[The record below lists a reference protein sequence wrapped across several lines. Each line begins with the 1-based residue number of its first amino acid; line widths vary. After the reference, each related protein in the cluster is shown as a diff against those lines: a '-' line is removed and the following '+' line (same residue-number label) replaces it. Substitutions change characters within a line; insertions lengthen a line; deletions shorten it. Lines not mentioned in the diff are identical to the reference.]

1 MSLLEERA
9 LIEELGKNN
18 RIIQESVPGKQITLA
33 HVVAAPIAA
42 VYDSLGV
49 GHVGAIGILS
59 LTPNETA
66 IIAADIAG
74 KAADVDIC
82 FVDRF
87 TGSVMF
93 NGDIQSVET
102 SLDQVLTYFKDTLG
116 FSTVPLTKS

>member
-1 MSLLEERA
+1 
-9 LIEELGKNN
+9 LIEELGKIE

-33 HVVAAPIAA
+33 HVIAA
-42 VYDSLGV
+42 RIEGEYESLGV
-49 GHVGAIGILS
+49 EHTGAIGIVS

-74 KAADVDIC
+74 KAANVDIC

-93 NGDIQSVET
+93 NGDVQSVET
-102 SLDQVLTYFKDTLG
+102 SLDAILEYFKNSLG

>member
-1 MSLLEERA
+1 MHHHHHHM
-9 LIEELGKNN
+9 IEELGKID

-33 HVVAAPIAA
+33 HVIAAPIEA
-42 VYDSLGV
+42 VYECLGV
-49 GHVGAIGILS
+49 DHEGAIGVVS

-74 KAADVDIC
+74 AAANIDIC

-93 NGDIQSVET
+93 SGDIQSVET
-102 SLDQVLTYFKDTLG
+102 SLEDILEYFKNSLG

>member
-1 MSLLEERA
+1 M
-9 LIEELGKNN
+9 IEGIGKIE

-33 HVVAAPIAA
+33 HLIAAPIQA
-42 VYDSLGV
+42 VYQSLGV
-49 GHVGAIGILS
+49 EELGAIGILA
-59 LTPNETA
+59 LTPYETA

-93 NGDIQSVET
+93 SGDVQSVKT
-102 SLDQVLTYFKDTLG
+102 ALQSILDYFKEQLE
-116 FSTVPLTKS
+116 FSVVNVTQS

>member
-1 MSLLEERA
+1 M
-9 LIEELGKNN
+9 IEELGKIE

-33 HVVAAPIAA
+33 HVIAAPIEA
-42 VYDSLGV
+42 VYESLGV
-49 GHVGAIGILS
+49 EHTGAIGIVS

-66 IIAADIAG
+66 IIAAN
-74 KAADVDIC
+74 VDIC

-93 NGDIQSVET
+93 NGDVQSVET
-102 SLDQVLTYFKDTLG
+102 SLDDILEYFKNSLG

>member
-1 MSLLEERA
+1 MEGIGK
-9 LIEELGKNN
+9 IE

-33 HVVAAPIAA
+33 HVIAAPIKA

-49 GHVGAIGILS
+49 EGRGAIGILA
-59 LTPNETA
+59 LTPYETA
-66 IIAADIAG
+66 IIATDLAG

-93 NGDIQSVET
+93 SGDVQSVET
-102 SLDQVLTYFKDTLG
+102 ALQRIVEYFKENLE
-116 FSTVPLTKS
+116 FSTVSVTKS

>member
-1 MSLLEERA
+1 MEHS
-9 LIEELGKNN
+9 
-18 RIIQESVPGKQITLA
+18 
-33 HVVAAPIAA
+33 
-42 VYDSLGV
+42 
-49 GHVGAIGILS
+49 GAIGIVS

-74 KAADVDIC
+74 KAANVDIC

-93 NGDIQSVET
+93 NGDVQSVET
-102 SLDQVLTYFKDTLG
+102 SLEDILEYFKNSLG

>member
-1 MSLLEERA
+1 MEG
-9 LIEELGKNN
+9 LGKME

-33 HVVAAPIAA
+33 HVIAAPIKA

-49 GHVGAIGILS
+49 EETGAIGILA
-59 LTPNETA
+59 LTPYETA
-66 IIAADIAG
+66 IIATDLAG

-93 NGDIQSVET
+93 SGDVQSVET
-102 SLDQVLTYFKDTLG
+102 ALQRILEYFKENLE
-116 FSTVPLTKS
+116 FSTVPVTRS

>member
-1 MSLLEERA
+1 
-9 LIEELGKNN
+9 
-18 RIIQESVPGKQITLA
+18 
-33 HVVAAPIAA
+33 
-42 VYDSLGV
+42 
-49 GHVGAIGILS
+49 LS

-102 SLDQVLTYFKDTLG
+102 SLDQVLRYFKDTLG

>member
-1 MSLLEERA
+1 MEGM
-9 LIEELGKNN
+9 GKMD

-33 HVVAAPIAA
+33 HVIAAPIAA

-49 GHVGAIGILS
+49 EQKGAVGILA
-59 LTPNETA
+59 LTPYETA
-66 IIAADIAG
+66 IIATDIAG

-93 NGDIQSVET
+93 SGDVQSVET
-102 SLDQVLTYFKDTLG
+102 ALQRILDYFKDNLN
-116 FSTVPLTKS
+116 FSIVPLTRS

>member
-1 MSLLEERA
+1 MEG
-9 LIEELGKNN
+9 LGKME

-33 HVVAAPIAA
+33 HVIAAPIKA

-49 GHVGAIGILS
+49 EERGAIGILA
-59 LTPNETA
+59 LTPYETA
-66 IIAADIAG
+66 IIATDLAG

-93 NGDIQSVET
+93 SGDVQSVET
-102 SLDQVLTYFKDTLG
+102 ALQRILEYFKENLE
-116 FSTVPLTKS
+116 FSTVPVTRS

>member
-1 MSLLEERA
+1 M
-9 LIEELGKNN
+9 LIDKTEKIN

-33 HVVAAPIAA
+33 HVIAAPIRA

-49 GHVGAIGILS
+49 SHKGAIGILA
-59 LTPNETA
+59 LTPYETA
-66 IIAADIAG
+66 IIATDIAG

-93 NGDIQSVET
+93 SGDVQSVET
-102 SLDQVLTYFKDTLG
+102 ALQSIVDYFKENLD
-116 FSTVPLTKS
+116 FAVVPLTRS